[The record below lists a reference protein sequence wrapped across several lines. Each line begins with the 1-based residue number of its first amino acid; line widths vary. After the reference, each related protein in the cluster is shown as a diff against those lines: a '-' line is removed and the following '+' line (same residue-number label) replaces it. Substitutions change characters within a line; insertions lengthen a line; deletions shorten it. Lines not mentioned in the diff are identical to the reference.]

1 MSADFLEQVAAHKR
15 AEIEAARQMH
25 SEQRLRAAAEKRSDQ
40 RPFIRQFE
48 NAAAGEIHIIAEVKR
63 ASPSKGDIR
72 ADLAAE
78 KLAAAYERGGAA
90 AVSVLTETCWFK
102 GSLADLQAARQA
114 TRLPVLRKDFVID
127 AYHFIIDAYQI
138 VEAAAAG
145 ADAVLLIVALLSFEE
160 LLSHLERCGELG
172 IEALV
177 EVHTPEDIAIV
188 NDTPARLIGINNRN
202 LRSLETRTSVAAD
215 MAGRLSPDKIAVAA
229 SGIRTR
235 ADIEAAGAAGI
246 HSFLIGEHL
255 VKAEDP
261 AGFLR
266 ELKGDEALRHSG
278 AEGLRNG
285 GAGE

>member
-1 MSADFLEQVAAHKR
+1 MSADFLEQVTAHKR
-15 AEIEAARQMH
+15 AEIEAARHLH

-48 NAAAGEIHIIAEVKR
+48 DAAAGEIHIIAEVKR
-63 ASPSKGDIR
+63 ASPSRGDIR
-72 ADLAAE
+72 ADLVPTD
-78 KLAAAYERGGAA
+78 LAAAYERGGAA
-90 AVSVLTETCWFK
+90 AVSVLTETRWFK

-114 TRLPVLRKDFVID
+114 TRLPVLRKD
-127 AYHFIIDAYQI
+127 FIIDAYQI

-202 LRSLETRTSVAAD
+202 LRSLETSTSVAAD
-215 MAGRLSPDKIAVAA
+215 MAGRLSPDKIPVAA

-246 HSFLIGEHL
+246 HRFLIGEHL
-255 VKAEDP
+255 VRAEDP

-266 ELKGDEALRHSG
+266 ELKGS
-278 AEGLRNG
+278 
-285 GAGE
+285 

>member
-1 MSADFLEQVAAHKR
+1 MSADFLEQVTAHKR
-15 AEIEAARQMH
+15 AEIEAARQLH

-48 NAAAGEIHIIAEVKR
+48 DAAAGEVHIIAEVKR
-63 ASPSKGDIR
+63 ASPSRGDIR

-90 AVSVLTETCWFK
+90 AVSVLTETRWFK

-114 TRLPVLRKDFVID
+114 TGLPVLRKD
-127 AYHFIIDAYQI
+127 FIIDAYQI

-145 ADAVLLIVALLSFEE
+145 ADAVLLIAALLSFEE

-202 LRSLETRTSVAAD
+202 LRSLETSTSVAAD
-215 MAGRLSPDKIAVAA
+215 MAGRLSPDKIPVAA
-229 SGIRTR
+229 SGIRSR

-255 VKAEDP
+255 VRAEDP

-266 ELKGDEALRHSG
+266 ELKGT
-278 AEGLRNG
+278 EGLR
-285 GAGE
+285 E